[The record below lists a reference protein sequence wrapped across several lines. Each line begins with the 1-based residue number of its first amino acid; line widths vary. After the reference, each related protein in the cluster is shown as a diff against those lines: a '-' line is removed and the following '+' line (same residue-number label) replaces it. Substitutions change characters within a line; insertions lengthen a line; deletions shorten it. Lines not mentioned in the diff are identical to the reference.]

1 MCCTA
6 SVTHSVRTPGGCAK
20 SILDCNGSVIPEL
33 QLDFGCAQAWR
44 ADLSAPPTWRP
55 RRGKPTRAM
64 AEGNRTVFSIAEA
77 QEVLGSLDLPM
88 FPDRILMHGGIP
100 DTSLEEF
107 IKRTGERGSI

>member
-1 MCCTA
+1 
-6 SVTHSVRTPGGCAK
+6 
-20 SILDCNGSVIPEL
+20 
-33 QLDFGCAQAWR
+33 
-44 ADLSAPPTWRP
+44 
-55 RRGKPTRAM
+55 M

-107 IKRTGERGSI
+107 LKRTGERGSI